1 MNTFGSNVLRL
12 SASIVY
18 IWISVSLSTRDD
30 RKFCFGWNRR
40 GSQLVIRLGIVASL
54 VFLVVIKV
62 FSFFIKD
69 KIKLHFFYKVLSSE
83 PLPMPKLCINILLP
97 WAARSLPVNDEMW
110 ISWPRKLLWKWKTY
124 QGLKKLCGN
133 PNLKVSTSKI
143 EPKIRA
149 ARIFNPVQKY
159 V

>member
-1 MNTFGSNVLRL
+1 MNTFSSVLRL
-12 SASIVY
+12 SASTVY

-30 RKFCFGWNRR
+30 RKFCFGWR

-69 KIKLHFFYKVLSSE
+69 KIKIRFFFTRCCPRSRCHCLNCVLIFCYRE
-83 PLPMPKLCINILLP
+83 QQGRC
-97 WAARSLPVNDEMW
+97 RSTMSCEF
-110 ISWPRKLLWKWKTY
+110 SWPRKLLWKWKTY

>member
-1 MNTFGSNVLRL
+1 MNTFSSVLRL
-12 SASIVY
+12 SAITVY

-40 GSQLVIRLGIVASL
+40 GSQLMICLGIVASL
-54 VFLVVIKV
+54 VFQVVIKV

-69 KIKLHFFYKVLSSE
+69 KIKIRFFFYKVLSSE
-83 PLPMPKLCINILLP
+83 PLSLPKLCINILLP

-159 V
+159 L